1 MCLTN
6 EVKTRQHNAR
16 ARRYNNLEP
25 FREAVESS
33 ESVVIQRM
41 TPDSKKAPMWTP
53 EHRCA
58 GPQAGAI
65 PAI

>member
-33 ESVVIQRM
+33 ESVV
-41 TPDSKKAPMWTP
+41 
-53 EHRCA
+53 
-58 GPQAGAI
+58 
-65 PAI
+65 